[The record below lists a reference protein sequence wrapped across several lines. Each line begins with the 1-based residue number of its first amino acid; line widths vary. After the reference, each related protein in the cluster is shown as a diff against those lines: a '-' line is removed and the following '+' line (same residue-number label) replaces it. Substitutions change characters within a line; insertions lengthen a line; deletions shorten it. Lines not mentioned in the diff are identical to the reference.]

1 MKNQKNNLIV
11 TLNEFWKGK
20 WYTLIQS
27 LKSKSFEHK
36 WNPEPVSILIPKLVP
51 KIEPSFNFILIT
63 KTGTGGPN
71 QPTQVPTQ
79 H

>member
-1 MKNQKNNLIV
+1 
-11 TLNEFWKGK
+11 
-20 WYTLIQS
+20 
-27 LKSKSFEHK
+27 
-36 WNPEPVSILIPKLVP
+36 LVP